1 VSDSQEQSGLLSFTG
16 ADEQSVV
23 DPVDSELTQLR
34 QLGRDLVNYTFMSLR
49 TMAMHTT
56 TNEAVRLPVERLGAT
71 IEELSRLVNTV
82 HLIAVEGQVY
92 LNDLR
97 IRMESAA
104 FENVSYLVE
113 IFDRHGIGGISFD
126 RPPDDNELR
135 ELLLLLLKYK
145 PSAEILEEQGG
156 ALAGIR
162 QALEESGVA
171 GVKFDQQYY
180 YKAGATDVAEEGGQE
195 DEGSE
200 QEGAALAYAK
210 GVLAVKDYFR
220 AVEAAEAAN
229 PLRIRK
235 IVHDLVDVAD
245 VESGDFLRL
254 HTIHGVEDNYYNH
267 CVNVA
272 SLAVALGRYLGLSR
286 VELAEL
292 GAAAMFHDVGYAVV
306 EKDSLARGEELSA
319 EDRRRL
325 HAISGFK
332 ALLRQ
337 TEYGPALM
345 RRLLVNLEHHMHY
358 SRPGGYPNLGD
369 KSLSVYTRILQVADH
384 YDALVTPVED
394 IPGLLPVHALDRIVA
409 ASGEQLDPVVVKA
422 LVHVVGRYPYGSLVE
437 LNTGE
442 VGVVTSGGRT
452 SEAFNHP
459 LVMIVRNADGS
470 VCEPREV
477 DLFEAGVLKRRISEV
492 LDPYTRGITPHA
504 VLFSDLKETQER
516 REAAETQEAGAG
528 EDEVEIAIEDGMSEE
543 EARLA
548 AWNEAVSRGDDPVAA
563 TTGTEW
569 PSLES
574 TPLLQDSDDE
584 KESWAEAPGS
594 PPPPEPV
601 EQPAVEPSVAESAAE
616 EPSAALFLEP
626 EAPAEE
632 AAAEHAPAEEAP
644 AAEAPAEEPSAA
656 LFLEPEPPAEEP
668 PAAEAAADLGDF
680 DDPWIR
686 ELEVAEPGVAVEA
699 EAADAPMSPAEEARR
714 KAAWKKAMAKAFSKG
729 GEEAVA
735 ELARMD
741 WRDFGEDS

>member
-1 VSDSQEQSGLLSFTG
+1 MSDTQEPSGLLSFSD
-16 ADEQSVV
+16 ADEEPVV
-23 DPVDSELTQLR
+23 EPIDSELMQLR

-49 TMAMHTT
+49 TMAMHST

-71 IEELSRLVNTV
+71 IEELSKLVNTV

-104 FENVSYLVE
+104 FENVRYLVE
-113 IFDRHGIGGISFD
+113 IFDRHGIGGISFE
-126 RPPDDNELR
+126 RPPADNELR
-135 ELLLLLLKYK
+135 ELLLLLLQYK
-145 PSAEILEEQGG
+145 PSAEVLEEQGG

-162 QALEESGVA
+162 QALEQSGVG

-180 YKAGATDVAEEGGQE
+180 YKAGATDLGE
-195 DEGSE
+195 DDGDGVEASE

-235 IVHDLVDVAD
+235 IVQDLVDVAD
-245 VESGDFLRL
+245 VDSGDFLRL

-358 SRPGGYPNLGD
+358 SRPGGYPNLGN

-394 IPGLLPVHALDRIVA
+394 IPGLLPVQALDRIVA
-409 ASGEQLDPVVVKA
+409 ASGEQFDPVVVKA

-452 SEAFNHP
+452 PEAFNHP

-470 VCEPREV
+470 VCDPREV
-477 DLFEAGVLKRRISEV
+477 DLFEAGVLKRRITEV

-504 VLFSDLKETQER
+504 VLFSDLKETQDR
-516 REAAETQEAGAG
+516 REAAETKELGAVDDDVG
-528 EDEVEIAIEDGMSEE
+528 VEIDDGVSEE

-563 TTGTEW
+563 TTGTGW
-569 PSLES
+569 STLES
-574 TPLLQDSDDE
+574 TPLQQDSDDGD
-584 KESWAEAPGS
+584 ESGASEPEAP
-594 PPPPEPV
+594 PAAEPEQEPV
-601 EQPAVEPSVAESAAE
+601 VEMPADEEPAAALFIEEEPAEEEPAEGEPAEEEPADEEPADEEPADE
-616 EPSAALFLEP
+616 EPSAALFVEEEP
-626 EAPAEE
+626 EAP
-632 AAAEHAPAEEAP
+632 P
-644 AAEAPAEEPSAA
+644 AAEEDQE
-656 LFLEPEPPAEEP
+656 
-668 PAAEAAADLGDF
+668 DF

-686 ELEVAEPGVAVEA
+686 ELEVAEPGMAAEEA
-699 EAADAPMSPAEEARR
+699 AADAPMSPEEEARR
-714 KAAWKKAMAKAFSKG
+714 KAAWKKAMARAFSKG

-741 WRDFGEDS
+741 WRDFGDES